1 MKKVVYLIK
10 KVRGNSD
17 DKISGLGFLNEE
29 GTLLC
34 RCVSKTGKPYTRAF
48 DDVEQHCFPIF
59 GKENEYKGYVTTLHN
74 F

>member
-29 GTLLC
+29 VTLLI
-34 RCVSKTGKPYTRAF
+34 SII
-48 DDVEQHCFPIF
+48 EQL
-59 GKENEYKGYVTTLHN
+59 NL
-74 F
+74 

>member
-29 GTLLC
+29 D
-34 RCVSKTGKPYTRAF
+34 VANIHNRA
-48 DDVEQHCFPIF
+48 
-59 GKENEYKGYVTTLHN
+59 NELVNAELIYN
-74 F
+74 